1 MYDKSNIELEKFKE
15 TETLSIFQKI
25 DRVIVIILKKIE
37 ELLNQMNSL
46 ITNIFKF
53 MKNSLEVK
61 KLKRVFFILI
71 MAIAMA
77 FVFVGVNV
85 IFGKVIL

>member
-25 DRVIVIILKKIE
+25 DRIIVIILKKIE

>member
-15 TETLSIFQKI
+15 SEGILQKI
-25 DRVIVIILKKIE
+25 DKVIVIILKKIE

>member
-1 MYDKSNIELEKFKE
+1 
-15 TETLSIFQKI
+15 
-25 DRVIVIILKKIE
+25 
-37 ELLNQMNSL
+37 MNSL